1 MKPCRLALQAFGPF
15 AGREEIDFGALPS
28 DALFLIHGPTGAG
41 KTSLLDGI
49 CYALYGETS
58 GSERS
63 AREMRSH
70 HAPDNV
76 PTEVEF
82 EFELGGTRYRI
93 RRSPEQER
101 AALRG
106 KKELVRTPAKAELH
120 VRDTARTGDWTPLV
134 SKTTEVTGRIIA
146 LLGFEADQ
154 FRQVIMLPQGQ
165 FRKLLTADSKDR
177 EKILEA
183 LFSTETYKRLQER
196 LSGSARQLEQQAD
209 AARARRTT
217 LLEQAGA
224 PSEEELLT
232 RVGESDARLA
242 ELAIEEK
249 QRRSEDAVASAALTA
264 GEALAARFAEVHTA
278 RQALETLAAGTALV
292 DAQRRELEAATRAQN
307 VIPAHAGFA
316 DARRHMQQLA
326 EQARKAEAGADSAKA
341 TLAKAETAL
350 DTETARA
357 AERDAATRESTRLD
371 GLREMVQG
379 LKTAQREHA
388 EADAAARSALQSLAG
403 LQTQHDKSAATRRA
417 LQQTIELHTPQA
429 NRCDTLQ
436 VQIEQQS
443 QRVAAL
449 TRLAAAETDL
459 AASRTEAAKR
469 QRAFEAAL
477 EGRRHAVEHKEALE
491 ARWREGQAAVLA
503 HHLADGQACP
513 VCGSLEHP
521 HPAASGDAVPTE
533 AELRTAA
540 AALQKAE
547 GALEQARS
555 LHHEAANKVAAD
567 ESTVNT
573 LKSGLPTEAPDPA
586 AARQALQTLERE
598 LDAARQA
605 AAALNQAKAGIE
617 TCDRDIAAAT
627 QAVELARGKS
637 EEAGLKAAT
646 AASRV
651 AERSAHVPEPLREDD
666 ALERAIAA
674 AKARCDQLLAQLKTA
689 QDTHRL
695 AQAADAAARATLA
708 TLRESLAAADRRS
721 TEARETLVRS
731 LSEHGFGDEDGF
743 LQARRSPDAIAGLRS
758 RLQTHDEALA
768 AAKERVARAEG
779 CVADKTP
786 PDLPALKAAQAAT
799 RERIELLVA
808 QQNTLKEKVAHE
820 RRTLDTLAGI
830 RRELGDIE
838 DRYRVLGDLAAVANG
853 DNSRKL
859 TFQRFVLAAL
869 LDDVLRQASLRLKAM
884 SRGRY
889 TLQRRMDVA
898 DARKASGL
906 DLEVFDDYTGRARPA
921 NTLSGGEGFMA
932 SLSLAL
938 GLSDVVQ
945 SYAGGI
951 QLDTLFIDEGF
962 GSLDPESLD
971 MAMKALIDLQQKGRM
986 VGIIS
991 HVDEL
996 KRQIDTGIEVSL
1008 GAAGSH
1014 MRIRG
1019 YA

>member
-70 HAPDNV
+70 HAPDSV
-76 PTEVEF
+76 LTEVEF
-82 EFELGGTRYRI
+82 EFELAGTRYRI

-101 AALRG
+101 TALRG
-106 KKELVRTPAKAELH
+106 KKELVKTPAKAELH
-120 VRDTARTGDWTPLV
+120 VHDAAATGDWTPLV
-134 SKTTEVTGRIIA
+134 SKTTEVTERIVA

-165 FRKLLTADSKDR
+165 FRKLLTADSRDR

-196 LSGSARQLEQQAD
+196 LSGSARQLEQQAE
-209 AARARRTT
+209 AARTRRTT

-224 PSEEELLT
+224 QSGDELAARVSESET
-232 RVGESDARLA
+232 RLA
-242 ELAIEEK
+242 ELAIQEK
-249 QRRSEDAVASAALTA
+249 QSRSDDAAASAALAA
-264 GEALAARFAEVHTA
+264 GEALTAQFKEVDLA
-278 RQALETLAAGTALV
+278 QQALEKLTAGAALA
-292 DAQRRELEAATRAQN
+292 DAQRRELEDATRAQN
-307 VIPAHAGFA
+307 VIPAHAGFTE
-316 DARRHMQQLA
+316 ARRHQQQLA
-326 EQARKAEAGADSAKA
+326 EQTGTAKGSAESATA
-341 TLAKAETAL
+341 ALSVAETVVTA
-350 DTETARA
+350 ETARA
-357 AERDAATRESTRLD
+357 AERDAAAREHARLE
-371 GLREMVQG
+371 GLRETVLG
-379 LKTAQREHA
+379 LKVAQRELA
-388 EADAAARSALQSLAG
+388 AADTSARSALQSLAG
-403 LQTQHDKSAATRRA
+403 LQTQHDNLTTQRSA
-417 LQQTIELHTPQA
+417 LQQAIELHGPQA
-429 NRCDTLQ
+429 NRCDALQ
-436 VQIEQQS
+436 VQIEQQT

-449 TRLAAAETDL
+449 TRLAAAKATL
-459 AASRTEAAKR
+459 ATNQTEAGNRK
-469 QRAFEAAL
+469 RAFEAAQTARQRAL
-477 EGRRHAVEHKEALE
+477 EHKEALE
-491 ARWREGQAAVLA
+491 ARWRDGQAAVLA
-503 HHLADGQACP
+503 HHLADGEPCP
-513 VCGSLEHP
+513 VCGGLEHP
-521 HPAASGDAVPTE
+521 HPAASGEAVPSET
-533 AELRTAA
+533 ELRAA
-540 AALQKAE
+540 TAALQKAE
-547 GALEQARS
+547 GALDQARS
-555 LHHEAANKVAAD
+555 AHHEAANRVAAD
-567 ESTVNT
+567 ESTVTT
-573 LKSGLPTEAPDPA
+573 LLSGLPAEVPDAA

-598 LDAARQA
+598 LAAARQA
-605 AAALNQAKAGIE
+605 ATALNLARAGIE
-617 TCDRDIAAAT
+617 TCDRDLAATT

-637 EEAGLKAAT
+637 EEAGLAAAT

-651 AERSAHVPEPLREDD
+651 AERSAQVPADLREDD
-666 ALERAIAA
+666 ALERTIRAA
-674 AKARCDQLLAQLKTA
+674 QVRSDQLLEQLKTA
-689 QDTHRL
+689 QDAHRQ
-695 AQAADAAARATLA
+695 AHAADAAARATLA
-708 TLRESLAAADRRS
+708 TLSESLAAAERRS
-721 TEARETLVRS
+721 TEARETLIRS
-731 LSEHGFGDEDGF
+731 LNEHGFAGEDGF
-743 LQARRSPDAIAGLRS
+743 LQARRSPDAIAALRTS
-758 RLQTHDEALA
+758 LQAHDEALA

-779 CVADKTP
+779 CVAEKTP
-786 PDLPALKAAQAAT
+786 PDLPALKNVQSAT
-799 RERIELLVA
+799 RERVEALVA
-808 QQNTLKEKVAHE
+808 QQNTLKEKIAHE
-820 RRTLDTLAGI
+820 RRTLDALAGI
-830 RRELGDIE
+830 RRELGGIE
-838 DRYRVLGDLAAVANG
+838 DRYRVMGHLAAIANG

-884 SRGRY
+884 SCGRY
-889 TLQRRMDVA
+889 TLQRRTDVA

-921 NTLSGGEGFMA
+921 STLSGGEGFMA

-1014 MRIRG
+1014 VRIRG
-1019 YA
+1019 CA

>member
-15 AGREEIDFGALPS
+15 AGREEIDFAALPS

-63 AREMRSH
+63 AKEMRSH
-70 HAPDNV
+70 HAPDSV
-76 PTEVEF
+76 LTEVEF
-82 EFELGGTRYRI
+82 EFELAGTRYRI

-101 AALRG
+101 TALRG
-106 KKELVRTPAKAELH
+106 KKELVKTPAKAELH
-120 VRDTARTGDWTPLV
+120 VRDTAGTGDWTPLV
-134 SKTTEVTGRIIA
+134 SKTTEVTERIVA

-165 FRKLLTADSKDR
+165 FRKLLTADSRDR

-183 LFSTETYKRLQER
+183 LFSTETYKLLQER
-196 LSGSARQLEQQAD
+196 LNGSARQLEQQAD

-224 PSEEELLT
+224 QSGDELAARVSESET
-232 RVGESDARLA
+232 RLA
-242 ELAIEEK
+242 DFAIQEK
-249 QRRSEDAVASAALTA
+249 QSRSDDAAATAALAA
-264 GEALAARFAEVHTA
+264 GEALAAQFKEVELA
-278 RQALETLAAGTALV
+278 KQALEKLTTSAALA
-292 DAQRRELEAATRAQN
+292 DAQRRELEDATRAQN
-307 VIPAHAGFA
+307 VIPAHAGFTE
-316 DARRHMQQLA
+316 ARRHQQQLA
-326 EQARKAEAGADSAKA
+326 GQTATAATGAESATA
-341 TLAKAETAL
+341 ALSAAETAL
-350 DTETARA
+350 NTETARA
-357 AERDAATRESTRLD
+357 AERDAAAREHARLE
-371 GLREMVQG
+371 GLRDTVQG
-379 LKTAQREHA
+379 LRLAQREHA
-388 EADAAARSALQSLAG
+388 AADAAARSALQALAA
-403 LQTQHDKSAATRRA
+403 LQKQHDSLNTQRRA
-417 LQQTIELHTPQA
+417 LQQAIELHGPQA
-429 NRCDTLQ
+429 NRCDALQ
-436 VQIEQQS
+436 AQIDQQT

-449 TRLAAAETDL
+449 TRLATAKATL
-459 AASRTEAAKR
+459 ATSQTEAGNRKRTFEAAQTAR
-469 QRAFEAAL
+469 QRAL
-477 EGRRHAVEHKEALE
+477 EQKEALE
-491 ARWREGQAAVLA
+491 TRWREGQAAVLA
-503 HHLADGQACP
+503 HHLADGQPCP
-513 VCGSLEHP
+513 VCGGLEHP
-521 HPAASGDAVPTE
+521 HPAASGETVPTE
-533 AELRTAA
+533 TELRAAA
-540 AALQKAE
+540 AALHKAE
-547 GALEQARS
+547 GALDLARS
-555 LHHEAANKVAAD
+555 AHHETANRVAAD
-567 ESTVNT
+567 ESTVTT
-573 LKSGLPTEAPDPA
+573 LQSGLPADVSDPA
-586 AARQALQTLERE
+586 AAQQVLHTLERE

-605 AAALNQAKAGIE
+605 AAASIQAKAAIE
-617 TCDRDIAAAT
+617 TCDRDIAAAA

-637 EEAGLKAAT
+637 EEAGIQAAT

-651 AERSAHVPEPLREDD
+651 AERSAQVPADLREDD
-666 ALERAIAA
+666 ALGQAIRA
-674 AKARCDQLLAQLKTA
+674 AKALSDRLLEQLKTA
-689 QDTHRL
+689 QDAHRQ
-695 AQAADAAARATLA
+695 AHAADAAARATLA
-708 TLRESLAAADRRS
+708 TLRESLAAAERRS
-721 TEARETLVRS
+721 TEAHETLIRT
-731 LSEHGFGDEDGF
+731 LSEHGFAGEDGF
-743 LQARRSPDAIAGLRS
+743 LLARRPADAITALRTA
-758 RLQTHDEALA
+758 LQAHDEALA

-779 CVADKTP
+779 STAGKTS
-786 PDLPALKAAQAAT
+786 PDLPALKAAQSAT
-799 RERIELLVA
+799 RERVESLVA
-808 QQNTLKEKVAHE
+808 VQNTLKEKIAHE
-820 RRTLDTLAGI
+820 RRTLDTLADI

-838 DRYRVLGDLAAVANG
+838 DRYRVMGHLAAIANG

-869 LDDVLRQASLRLKAM
+869 LDDVLGQASLRLKAM

-996 KRQIDTGIEVSL
+996 KRQIDTGIEISL

-1014 MRIRG
+1014 VRIRG
-1019 YA
+1019 CA